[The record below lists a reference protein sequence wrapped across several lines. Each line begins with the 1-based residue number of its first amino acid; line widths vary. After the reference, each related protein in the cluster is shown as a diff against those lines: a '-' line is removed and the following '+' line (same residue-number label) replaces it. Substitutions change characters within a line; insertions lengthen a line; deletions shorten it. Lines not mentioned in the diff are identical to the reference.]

1 MKHIVPTVAAIAVS
15 SLMATAYEGESAA
28 QYWQRERGQSVY
40 GTLPKAIK
48 VSRNNDLAVIL
59 AEARR
64 QGVPDRLALKVC
76 KVESGCRLNATGP
89 MTKHGRH
96 YGAYQIRPAS
106 AARFGYAGG
115 SLQGERGLRFGLA
128 HLADCWRRSGGNEAL
143 AARCHVGGPGATNRR
158 LKPWAERYAQSY
170 QRQVANA
177 WAGTLVAWR

>member
-1 MKHIVPTVAAIAVS
+1 MRHIVPTVAAIAVS
-15 SLMATAYEGESAA
+15 SFLANAYEGESAG
-28 QYWQRERGQSVY
+28 QYWARERGQSVY

-48 VSRNNDLAVIL
+48 VSRNNDLAIIL

-89 MTKHGRH
+89 RTKHGQH
-96 YGAYQIRPAS
+96 FGAYQIRPSS
-106 AARFGYAGG
+106 AARFGYRGG
-115 SLQGERGLRFGLA
+115 SLQGLAGLRYGMA
-128 HLADCWRRSGGNEAL
+128 HLADCYRRSGGSEPV
-143 AARCHVGGPGATNRR
+143 AARCHVAGPGALTKRIA
-158 LKPWAERYAQSY
+158 PWAERYAQSY